1 MNPALASIHKQTI
14 SWLAM
19 LLLLVGGYLAFNSLG
34 RYEDPAFVI
43 RQAVVIT
50 PYPGASAAQ
59 VAEEVTD
66 PIEAAIQQLQ
76 EVEKIT
82 SISRPGE
89 SEVQV
94 EIQMRFAPNQ
104 DDLEQIW
111 DKLRRKV
118 SDVQTRLPPGA
129 GPSLI
134 NDDFGDVYA
143 LFLALTGP
151 EYSLVE
157 LTDYADDLRKELLLV
172 DGVAKVSFFGVPRE
186 ALFVEV
192 SRASAARYGVS
203 LERVYEQLRVQTM
216 VTPAGSA
223 VVDSARVRV
232 SPGESSPSL
241 KDLRELLI
249 SVDQEAGLVTLGDI
263 ADLYLGVD
271 DPPRALMRY
280 NGLPAVGIGISN
292 VSGGNVVDMGKLVDQ
307 RLDELLSS
315 RPLGMDL
322 HVISHQGSSVEA
334 SINSFLANLGAA
346 IAIVVSVLLVF
357 MGLRSGLIIGAV
369 LLLIVA
375 GTMIAMVFHGIDM
388 HRVSLGALIIALGM
402 LVDNAIVV
410 TDGMLERIRAGED
423 RLLVAKEVVGATIW
437 PLLGGTA
444 VGILAFS
451 AIGFSPTAM
460 GEYAGSLFWVIAYSL
475 FLSWLLAITVTPLLC
490 WRFIPSPSAGQ
501 SVQPYQGRIYNGYR
515 FLLRTVLHRPLVSV
529 AALLVLLG
537 LAMFGTRYIPA
548 GFMPDSARPQF
559 VVDYWL
565 PQGTDITATSAGLQ
579 RVEEVVRFKPDVQAV
594 TSFIGSGGLRF
605 MLTYS
610 PEPANTAYG
619 QLLVDVDDYGV
630 LERLIPQLQQE
641 LGAAFP
647 EAKIKVWKFMLGKPL
662 PSKIEAQFRGPDPRV
677 LRDLADQA
685 KAIMLADPM
694 AVGIQDDWREQV
706 PAIRPLINETA
717 ARRAGV
723 SSADINAA
731 LQTALNG
738 KNIGVYRE
746 GNKLIPMIAR
756 YPETSDAKLVDL
768 ETVLVTSPATGA
780 AIPLAQFVTGFSTVF
795 EDTLIRR
802 QNRFPTIKA
811 QCDPPAGE
819 IAGPL
824 FQRLRPQIEAIA
836 LPPGYEL
843 SWDGEY
849 EAARE
854 SNQGLA
860 ITAPYGFAAMI
871 LAVVVMFNAVLQPLV
886 IWLTAPLALIGVTVG
901 LLVFRTPFEFMAILG
916 FLSLIGLLVK
926 NAIVLVDQID
936 LEFAAGKPLQQ
947 AIMESSVSRLRP
959 VAMGALTTILGVAP
973 LLLDPFFKSMTV
985 VIMFGLSFATLLTLL
1000 VVPVF
1005 YLLFFRRREKPVP

>member
-1 MNPALASIHKQTI
+1 MNPALYAIRKETI
-14 SWLAM
+14 SWLAV

-50 PYPGASAAQ
+50 PYPGASALQ

-76 EVEKIT
+76 EVKQIT

-94 EIQMRFAPNQ
+94 EIQMRFAPEQ
-104 DDLEQIW
+104 GDLEQIW
-111 DKLRRKV
+111 DKMRHKIA
-118 SDVQTRLPPGA
+118 DAQTRLPPGA
-129 GPSLI
+129 GPSLV

-143 LFLALTGP
+143 LFLAVTGS

-157 LTDYADDLRKELLLV
+157 LADYAEDLRKELLLV
-172 DGVAKVSFFGVPRE
+172 DGVAKVSFFGAPRE
-186 ALFVEV
+186 ALFLEV

-203 LERVYEQLRVQTM
+203 LEQVYEQLRRQTAI
-216 VTPAGSA
+216 TPAGSA
-223 VVDSARVRV
+223 VVDTARVRV
-232 SPGESSPSL
+232 SPGDSSPSL
-241 KDLRELLI
+241 EALRELLVT
-249 SVDQEAGLVTLGDI
+249 VDQDAGLVTLGDI
-263 ADLYLGVD
+263 ANLALGVA
-271 DPPRALMRY
+271 DPPRALMRHD
-280 NGLPAVGIGISN
+280 GRPAVGIGISN
-292 VSGGNVVDMGKLVDQ
+292 VSGGNVVRMGELVDR
-307 RLDELLSS
+307 RLAELESS

-322 HVISHQGSSVEA
+322 HVVSHQGQSVQE
-334 SINSFLANLGAA
+334 SVNSFLANLIAA
-346 IAIVVSVLLVF
+346 IAIVVGVLLLF
-357 MGLRSGLIIGAV
+357 MGLRSGLIIGGV

-375 GTMIAMVFHGIDM
+375 GTLIAMALDGIDM

-410 TDGMLERIRAGED
+410 TDAMLERIRAGED
-423 RLLVAKEVVGATIW
+423 RLTVAKEVVGTTIW
-437 PLLGGTA
+437 PLLGGTV

-451 AIGFSPTAM
+451 AIGFSPTGM

-475 FLSWLLAITVTPLLC
+475 FLSWLLAVTITPLLC
-490 WRFIPSPSAGQ
+490 WRFIPAPKGNQ
-501 SVQPYQGRIYNGYR
+501 TITPYQGFVYGGYR
-515 FLLRTVLHRPLVSV
+515 FLLLALLRRPFLSV
-529 AALLVLLG
+529 AILLMLLG
-537 LAMFGTRYIPA
+537 LALFGARYVPP
-548 GFMPDSARPQF
+548 GFMPDSTRPQF

-565 PQGTDITATSAGLQ
+565 PQGTDIAATSEGLR
-579 RVEEVVRFKPDVQAV
+579 RVEEVVQGKPGVQAV

-619 QLLVDVDDYGV
+619 QLLVDVTDYKV
-630 LERLIPQLQQE
+630 LEHLIPKLQHE
-641 LGAAFP
+641 LDMAFP
-647 EAKIKVWKFMLGKPL
+647 EAKIKAWKFMLGKPL
-662 PSKIEAQFRGPDPRV
+662 PSKIEAQFRGPDPQV
-677 LRDLADQA
+677 LRELAGQA
-685 KAIMLADPM
+685 KAIMLADPD
-694 AVGIQDDWREQV
+694 AVGIQDNWREQV
-706 PAIRPLINETA
+706 PTIRPLVNEAA

-723 SSADINAA
+723 SSADIN
-731 LQTALNG
+731 TALLTALDG
-738 KNIGVYRE
+738 KQIGVYRD
-746 GNKLIPMIAR
+746 GNKLIPMIVR
-756 YPETSDAKLVDL
+756 YPETSRSRLVDL
-768 ETVLVTSPATGA
+768 ETVLVTSKVSGLTV
-780 AIPLAQFVTGFSTVF
+780 PLAQFVTGFATVF

-802 QNRFPTIKA
+802 QDRFPTIKA

-824 FQRLRPQIEAIA
+824 FQRLRPQIEAID
-836 LPPGYEL
+836 LPPGYDL
-843 SWDGEY
+843 SWEGEY

-860 ITAPYGFAAMI
+860 VSAPYGFAAMI
-871 LAVVVMFNAVLQPLV
+871 LAVVLMFNALRQPLV

-936 LEFAAGKPLQQ
+936 LERSVGKPLRL
-947 AIMESSVSRLRP
+947 AIVESSVSRMRP

-973 LLLDPFFKSMTV
+973 LLFDPFFKSMTV
-985 VIMFGLSFATLLTLL
+985 VIMFGLGFATLLTLL

-1005 YLLFFRRREKPVP
+1005 YLLFFQDRESRAA